1 MKKGFTPFRNT
12 GNRRFK
18 KEFLTGF
25 TLLEAVISM
34 AIIAVSVAS
43 SLVIMGKLASM
54 TATKGDIMG
63 LLTASAVAQYT
74 VDEVRDINF
83 PPIKTMEKDFDET
96 QTHYKDVAYPPN
108 SEYTSTTTLTFP
120 SPQVNPYDTV
130 NKSDN
135 GTVNLIKTAVTVYR
149 NGKPLMTTY
158 TYKVRNGQF

>member
-1 MKKGFTPFRNT
+1 MKK
-12 GNRRFK
+12 
-18 KEFLTGF
+18 GF

-83 PPIKTMEKDFDET
+83 PPMKTMDSNAFSDVTKDP
-96 QTHYKDVAYPPN
+96 YPMD
-108 SEYTSTTTLTFP
+108 SEYQYSTYF
-120 SPQVNPYDTV
+120 SSDPYSTGTDT
-130 NKSDN
+130 
-135 GTVNLIKTAVTVYR
+135 GIINLIKTEVTVYK
-149 NGKPLMTTY
+149 NGNPLMTTY

>member
-1 MKKGFTPFRNT
+1 MKN
-12 GNRRFK
+12 
-18 KEFLTGF
+18 GF

-83 PPIKTMEKDFDET
+83 PPLKTMDKDFDSSK
-96 QTHYKDVAYPPN
+96 YVNVDYSINP
-108 SEYTSTTTLTFP
+108 EYQYTITFNGG
-120 SPQVNPYDTV
+120 NPYNIST
-130 NKSDN
+130 KSDT
-135 GTVNLIKTAVTVYR
+135 GIINLIKTAVTVYR
-149 NGKPLMTTY
+149 NGKPLMRTY

>member
-1 MKKGFTPFRNT
+1 
-12 GNRRFK
+12 
-18 KEFLTGF
+18 
-25 TLLEAVISM
+25 M

-83 PPIKTMEKDFDET
+83 PPMKTMDSNAFSDVTKDP
-96 QTHYKDVAYPPN
+96 YPMD
-108 SEYTSTTTLTFP
+108 SEYQYSTYF
-120 SPQVNPYDTV
+120 SSDPYSTGTDT
-130 NKSDN
+130 
-135 GTVNLIKTAVTVYR
+135 GIINLIKTEVTVYK
-149 NGKPLMTTY
+149 NGNPLMTTY

>member
-1 MKKGFTPFRNT
+1 MKK
-12 GNRRFK
+12 
-18 KEFLTGF
+18 GF
-25 TLLEAVISM
+25 TLLEAVIAM

-83 PPIKTMEKDFDET
+83 PPIKTMDKDFS
-96 QTHYKDVAYPPN
+96 DVIKRDYPSDP
-108 SEYTSTTTLTFP
+108 EYQYTTYF
-120 SPQVNPYDTV
+120 SDNAGYDII

-135 GTVNLIKTAVTVYR
+135 GIINLIKTAVTVYR
-149 NGKPLMTTY
+149 NGKPLMRTY